1 MLRYIPSLHK
11 YILYILYVYSFFTS
25 YTYILFFLIIIYIYL
40 YICKL
45 VQFRLICRN
54 YLNLGSF
61 VRQVRIYFNI
71 SLRKSRI
78 LASNLSH
85 VSVLH
90 TFQVCGEFSFSF
102 FSSFHPSTPCLSLA
116 LPFSRYNHR
125 EKQESQARAAK
136 EKNKDKKPKRRRRKS
151 IKRENRVQ
159 LLRNA
164 IITSRL
170 PNYVILLTLR
180 VKQSHEARARYE
192 KLCVATASR
201 NRS

>member
-71 SLRKSRI
+71 SLRESRI
-78 LASNLSH
+78 LSRMLRTS
-85 VSVLH
+85 L
-90 TFQVCGEFSFSF
+90 TFTCYTRSKYAANFRSL
-102 FSSFHPSTPCLSLA
+102 SFHRFILQPPVCHSPSHFLVTTIERSK
-116 LPFSRYNHR
+116 SH
-125 EKQESQARAAK
+125 KQGQ
-136 EKNKDKKPKRRRRKS
+136 RK
-151 IKRENRVQ
+151 IK
-159 LLRNA
+159 
-164 IITSRL
+164 IKI
-170 PNYVILLTLR
+170 
-180 VKQSHEARARYE
+180 
-192 KLCVATASR
+192 R
-201 NRS
+201 NRRGDEENL